1 MCDTIPPGAHRAT
14 HEKGL
19 FYDKHEQALTVQ
31 PAHMHGKFT
40 VLTVYVLGLMAFPV
54 ETPVK
59 L

>member
-1 MCDTIPPGAHRAT
+1 MCDTIAPGTHRAT
-14 HEKGL
+14 HKKGK

-40 VLTVYVLGLMAFPV
+40 DLTVYWLGSMAFPV